1 MGAQQNAVGN
11 VAAIIGAGLIGRA
24 WAIVFARAGWPVR
37 LYSRRYGQGLAA
49 SHAAMAAIQ
58 TSLADMHDA
67 GLLAEP
73 PERIAARITP
83 VATLADACEGATLVQ
98 ENIDEDA
105 AAKAD
110 LFAAIDA
117 LAPADA
123 ILASSTSW
131 LPASTFSERLPGRQR
146 CLVAHP
152 TNPPH
157 LVPLV
162 EVCPASWTAD
172 ATITRALALY
182 ASVGQQ
188 PVRVNREI
196 DGFLLNRIQGA
207 VLNEM
212 LALFAQGIASAAD
225 LDRVMTQGLAR
236 RWSFIGPFETI
247 DLNAPDGVLDYAR
260 RYGSSYARLAQ
271 NARQTTHLWSEDV
284 LEKLAAER
292 RQVLPADQ
300 LAARARWRDTR
311 LMAGSAQTSAQT
323 NTQPGD
329 KQP

>member
-1 MGAQQNAVGN
+1 VDARNR

-24 WAIVFARAGWPVR
+24 WAIVFARAGWRVR
-37 LYSRRYGQGLAA
+37 LYSRRYDQGLAT
-49 SHAAMAAIQ
+49 SGAAIEAIQ
-58 TSLADMHDA
+58 TSLADMQDA
-67 GLLAEP
+67 GLLHEP
-73 PERIAARITP
+73 PSAIAARITP
-83 VATLADACEGATLVQ
+83 VATLADACVNATLVQ
-98 ENIDEDA
+98 ENIVEDA
-105 AAKAD
+105 AAKAA
-110 LFAAIDA
+110 LFAAVDA

-131 LPASTFSERLPGRQR
+131 LPASTFSEKLPGRHR
-146 CLVAHP
+146 ALVAHP

-162 EVCPASWTAD
+162 EVCPAAWTAD
-172 ATITRALALY
+172 DTVQRAMAIY

-212 LALFAQGIASAAD
+212 LALFAEGIASAAD

-260 RYGSSYARLAQ
+260 RYGASYARLAQ
-271 NARQTTHLWSEDV
+271 SRGQHRGENVSVWSEDT
-284 LEKLAAER
+284 LKRLAAER
-292 RQVLPADQ
+292 RRALPADQ
-300 LAARARWRDTR
+300 LPARARWRDAT
-311 LMAGSAQTSAQT
+311 LMAASAQADAPA

-329 KQP
+329 KTP